1 MKEGIDE
8 KISEFLTSLVG
19 GAIRLADLSENPVEF
34 LEKKQR
40 KTKDF
45 EEDEFYDNYFHN
57 YIYQT
62 YRYPPETE
70 EYKNLFCKKINSPFQ
85 TATL

>member
-19 GAIRLADLSENPVEF
+19 GAIRSADLLENPVEF

-40 KTKDF
+40 KIKDF

-62 YRYPPETE
+62 NRYPPETD
-70 EYKNLFCKKINSPFQ
+70 EYNNIFYKKISSPF
-85 TATL
+85 